1 MNYIILN
8 HVGLGDQIVMTGYT
22 HYLLE
27 KENTAKICILVH
39 NNYSKKSL
47 IHLYSDYNQVS
58 FHTFNNDLDN
68 IFSIVNRKP
77 FMSQCIF
84 NDEIYNIIN
93 FGFHSENP
101 NIYNKL
107 YNQTNWATAFY
118 LSANIDPSIR
128 YTHFKLPKDMSCSR
142 DKYNKLVEKINTNK
156 YILVHNDP
164 SRGRFFN
171 ENNIKEI
178 ITNNGHIDLPVIYCG
193 INRYNYP
200 LIEGLNNVEGVAD
213 IIMCE
218 SLLDYH
224 DIIINAT
231 ECHFMD
237 SSISSFTD
245 QIGNSTALLYGHFYA
260 THGIVDDKNIT
271 VFKDWIILYN

>member
-8 HVGLGDQIVMTGYT
+8 HVGHGDQIIMNGYI

-27 KENTAKICILVH
+27 NPNTQKICIIIT
-39 NNYSKKSL
+39 NNSKKTL

-58 FHTFNNDLDN
+58 FHTFNNDSDD
-68 IFSIVNRKP
+68 IFSMVNRKP

-84 NDEIYNIIN
+84 NNEIYHIIN

-101 NIYNKL
+101 NIYRKL
-107 YNQTNWATAFY
+107 YEQTNWATAFY
-118 LSANIDPSIR
+118 LSVNVDPGIR
-128 YTHFKLPKDMSCSR
+128 YTHFKLPKNMSCSK
-142 DKYNKLVEKINTNK
+142 DKYNKLIDKINTNK

-171 ENNIKEI
+171 EDTIKEI
-178 ITNNGHIDLPVIYCG
+178 LQKNGNIDLPVIYCG

-200 LIEGLNNVEGVAD
+200 LIPGLNNVEGVAD
-213 IIMCE
+213 IIACD

-237 SSISSFTD
+237 SSLSALTD
-245 QIGNSTALLYGHFYA
+245 QIKNSLTLLYGHFYS
-260 THGIVDDKNIT
+260 THGVVGDKNIT
-271 VFKDWIILYN
+271 VIKNWTILDK